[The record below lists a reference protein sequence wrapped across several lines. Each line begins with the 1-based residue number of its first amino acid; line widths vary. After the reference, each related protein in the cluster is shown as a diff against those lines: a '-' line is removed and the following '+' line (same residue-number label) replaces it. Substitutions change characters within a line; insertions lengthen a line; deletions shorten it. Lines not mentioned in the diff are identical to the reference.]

1 MSVEK
6 HKCVE
11 SDSLLDCVH
20 GKDTEAFLEELV
32 QDEFLDWHLGDAK
45 KDTTPK
51 IKRESDDHPS
61 ETLTGIKNLGQ
72 KPIEDAKKTGH
83 LGAKKET
90 TTKIKRQGDNRKT
103 STKTLSQKPEQ
114 DTTKTAKREKSVP
127 IKPSPTPQP
136 QRKWTRFPSR
146 LSSPHDT
153 APEPQTANA
162 TCMETDEVDSG
173 SRDINKNSSSDPGL
187 NVMDTMQE
195 NDWEDESHAKL
206 GITNKTMERYLEGL
220 WHDVKKGHPDMRTTR
235 RSSTTSLDSI
245 VSSSSSSSQ
254 DQGHDR
260 KYLFACTE
268 EELIDRKM
276 RDVHKKFSEN
286 ICDNWADDV
295 ELALMITKRQAKGR
309 NIKNGEMKK
318 LLNNILEQK

>member
-72 KPIEDAKKTGH
+72 KPLEDAKKTGQ

-90 TTKIKRQGDNRKT
+90 T
-103 STKTLSQKPEQ
+103 
-114 DTTKTAKREKSVP
+114 TAKREKSVP

-146 LSSPHDT
+146 LSSPDDT
-153 APEPQTANA
+153 APEQQTANA
-162 TCMETDEVDSG
+162 TCIETDEVDSG
-173 SRDINKNSSSDPGL
+173 SRDINKNSSTDPGL
-187 NVMDTMQE
+187 NFMDTMQE

-206 GITNKTMERYLEGL
+206 GITHKTMERYLEGL
-220 WHDVKKGHPDMRTTR
+220 WHDVKKGHPDIRTTR

-245 VSSSSSSSQ
+245 VSSSSSNSQ

-260 KYLFACTE
+260 KYLLARTE
-268 EELIDRKM
+268 EELIDCKM

-295 ELALMITKRQAKGR
+295 ELALMIMKRQAKGR

-318 LLNNILEQK
+318 LLNKILEQQ